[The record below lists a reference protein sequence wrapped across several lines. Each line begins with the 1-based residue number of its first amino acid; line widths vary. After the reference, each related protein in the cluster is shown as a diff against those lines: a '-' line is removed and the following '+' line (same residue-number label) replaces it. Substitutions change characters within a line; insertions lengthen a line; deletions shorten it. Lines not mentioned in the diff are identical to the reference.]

1 VVLQRRQNRRL
12 RLVLRLP
19 LPAAL
24 ALGLCL
30 LAAFGPVG
38 AVGQSGKLL
47 FDDQRLSEDIVLPDW
62 FKLSFLD
69 LRDDL
74 DEAIAAG
81 KRGLIVYFGQK
92 DCPYCKAHLENNWGN
107 KDIVAYTRKYFDV
120 VAIDVRGQR
129 LVTDMDGIVST
140 EKALAIRE
148 KTNFTPSIVFYNKDA
163 REVLRLSG
171 YHPPYQFSAA
181 LEYVADAHYR
191 RESFRHYLAR
201 AELAT
206 GYGQDELNDQ
216 EFFAKPPYN
225 LDRSRFR
232 AEQPL
237 VVFFEQRHCHA
248 CDVLHGGVFQRPAI
262 RKLLRRFEAVQLDM
276 WADTPVVTPA
286 GRKTTARQWADN
298 LGLYYAPTL
307 IFYDERGREIIR
319 VDSVVQFNRLRGVL
333 DYVLS
338 GDFRHQPNFQLWRQ
352 QRGHSEQGG
361 DRGTSAAGKDAAAGH
376 P

>member
-1 VVLQRRQNRRL
+1 MVPQRRQNRRL
-12 RLVLRLP
+12 RRVLRLP

-38 AVGQSGKLL
+38 AAGQSGKLQ

-171 YHPPYQFSAA
+171 YHPIA
-181 LEYVADAHYR
+181 
-191 RESFRHYLAR
+191 AR
-201 AELAT
+201 AFAT
-206 GYGQDELNDQ
+206 IWRV
-216 EFFAKPPYN
+216 P
-225 LDRSRFR
+225 SW
-232 AEQPL
+232 
-237 VVFFEQRHCHA
+237 
-248 CDVLHGGVFQRPAI
+248 RPATVRTSSTTRSFSPSRPITSIAVGFVPSSRWRSFSSSATAMPATCCTVECSNARRSKSCCAASRPCSWTCGPI
-262 RKLLRRFEAVQLDM
+262 RR
-276 WADTPVVTPA
+276 
-286 GRKTTARQWADN
+286 
-298 LGLYYAPTL
+298 
-307 IFYDERGREIIR
+307 
-319 VDSVVQFNRLRGVL
+319 S
-333 DYVLS
+333 
-338 GDFRHQPNFQLWRQ
+338 
-352 QRGHSEQGG
+352 
-361 DRGTSAAGKDAAAGH
+361 
-376 P
+376 

>member
-1 VVLQRRQNRRL
+1 MAHGVYRRF
-12 RLVLRLP
+12 VLRRSVW
-19 LPAAL
+19 AWAW
-24 ALGLCL
+24 LCL
-30 LAAFGPVG
+30 LLALPAHAGPAPRHSPG
-38 AVGQSGKLL
+38 PGSLQ
-47 FDDQRLSEDIVLPDW
+47 FNDQPLTEDIVLPDW
-62 FKLSFLD
+62 FKLSFLE

-92 DCPYCKAHLENNWGN
+92 DCPYCKEHLEKNWGN

-148 KTNFTPSIVFYNKDA
+148 KTNFTPSIVFYNQDA

-171 YHPPYQFSAA
+171 YHPPYQFAAA
-181 LEYVADAHYR
+181 LEYVADGHYR
-191 RESFRHYLAR
+191 QESFRHYLAR
-201 AELAT
+201 GEAASS
-206 GYGQDELNDQ
+206 YGQDQLNDR

-225 LDRSRFR
+225 LDRSRFP

-262 RKLLRRFEAVQLDM
+262 RQRLHRFEAVQLDM
-276 WADTPVVTPA
+276 WADTPVVTPG
-286 GRKTTARQWADN
+286 GRRTTARRWADR

-307 IFYDERGREIIR
+307 IFYDKRGREIIR

-338 GDFRHQPNFQLWRQ
+338 GDFRRQPNFRLWRQ
-352 QRGHSEQGG
+352 RHGG
-361 DRGTSAAGKDAAAGH
+361 AAKGGGGPSAAAGRGAATGH